1 MRIYIPTTVA
11 GLRRLLADGHVQP
24 LSGTAFALTPAL
36 RESYLAG
43 DEEELEYAA
52 MTEAARASLRLLATE
67 LAEDPST
74 PPRRAVVAADVDDV
88 TLRPDLD
95 AAVVRVAGPVPSGK
109 LASIH
114 LDLADAAD
122 AVRAA
127 AAVIDA
133 ADLGDEDAELAL
145 GDAEDHDLAWYGV
158 QELPF
163 VLELDVPD
171 GG

>member
-1 MRIYIPTTVA
+1 VRVFVPTTVA
-11 GLRRLLADGHVQP
+11 GLRRLLADGQVQP

-43 DEEELEYAA
+43 DDEELEYVA
-52 MTEAARASLRLLATE
+52 MSEAARASLRLLATE
-67 LAEDPST
+67 LADDPET

-95 AAVVRVAGPVPSGK
+95 AAVVRVAGPIPSK
-109 LASIH
+109 RLASIH
-114 LDLADAAD
+114 LDLAEAAD

-133 ADLGDEDAELAL
+133 ADLGDEDAELTL